1 MMTIDDERLEVLRKK
16 ALYGNQAHLDRLGRK
31 LSTDTEQVFLM
42 RAKPGRDIY
51 PFKIEYL
58 SVESGELLYTV
69 DVTGPG
75 KLHTPGSLGHSP
87 IKIRFIWANGDV
99 TEETVP

>member
-1 MMTIDDERLEVLRKK
+1 MIDDERLEVLRKK

-31 LSTDTEQVFLM
+31 LSTDTERVFLM

-58 SVESGELLYTV
+58 SEAGKLLYTV
-69 DVTGPG
+69 DVTESG
-75 KLHTPGSLGHSP
+75 KLRTPGSLGHSP
-87 IKIRFIWANGDV
+87 IKIRFTWANGDV

>member
-1 MMTIDDERLEVLRKK
+1 MIDDDRLAVLRNK
-16 ALYGNQAHLDRLGRK
+16 ARYGNQAHLDKLGRK

-58 SVESGELLYTV
+58 SEAGELLYTV

-75 KLHTPGSLGHSP
+75 KLRTPGSLGHSP
-87 IKIRFIWANGDV
+87 IKIRFTWANGDV